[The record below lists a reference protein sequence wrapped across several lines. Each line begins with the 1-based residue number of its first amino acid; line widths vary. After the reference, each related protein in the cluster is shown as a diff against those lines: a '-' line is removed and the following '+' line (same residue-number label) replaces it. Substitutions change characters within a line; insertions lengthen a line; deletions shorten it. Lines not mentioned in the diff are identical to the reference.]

1 MSALDRQLNTR
12 LNVIYGL
19 IVMNN
24 AIANL
29 VSLALFMIIKFRVI
43 KFTTINFKKYFKA

>member
-24 AIANL
+24 ALNNV
-29 VSLALFMIIKFRVI
+29 VSLALFMIIKFMVITLIVI
-43 KFTTINFKKYFKA
+43 KIC